1 MVMGIERRKKR
12 TTGLRLVKS
21 VADTATSAQPQ
32 LRRFAPAVQVLTP
45 TAPHIQERLQDIA
58 MMGFRKGLS
67 TEDICGELYG
77 YARTLDYTATIGV
90 QEVVTEEMPSFPGQK
105 VSAALMLVDLKPKY
119 SFADLVAEGEG

>member
-67 TEDICGELYG
+67 TEDICGEVYD
-77 YARTLDYTATIGV
+77 YARTLDYTATSGV
-90 QEVVTEEMPSFPGQK
+90 QDVVPEEMPACPGRQDG
-105 VSAALMLVDLKPKY
+105 SARRM
-119 SFADLVAEGEG
+119 